1 MTDRP
6 PHDGSAPLSRRA
18 ARAAAQHSPPAD
30 AAGRSAGEQPV
41 APPEVAPPVSAMPAA
56 SPVSA
61 PRAESR
67 PAAGVGTLDALFTGE
82 LSTQDVGHVPSR
94 HDRDRKKSR
103 IAKWVVLIVIL
114 AIVGGIGI
122 TAAWVWGTYENQI
135 RAVMGWEEP
144 KDYEPG
150 EATGEVLVTIVA
162 GDTGSSIS
170 ETLHDAGVTKT
181 RSAFYDHLIATAQNP
196 SFQPGVYALQER
208 MTSEAAL
215 TRILD
220 PESKRQNA
228 ARLPEGLTLDQ
239 SLQTLADSTALPI
252 EEFQAAAA
260 DPAAYGVAAADLEGW
275 LFPATYQFDPGVAPA
290 DMIRTMVDRTVE
302 SLDSAG
308 VPAERRQEILT
319 IASIVQREAR
329 LSDDFYKVSR
339 VIQNRLSDGMRL
351 QMDSTAQFGF
361 DEMHDGTASSSA
373 EALEDDNAWNTYV
386 RDGLPAGPIAN
397 PGDVAID
404 AAMNPAEGPWR
415 YFVTWNMDTG
425 ETIFSE
431 TFEQHEA
438 GIVQWNEWCEANDNR
453 GC

>member
-6 PHDGSAPLSRRA
+6 PQDGSTPLSRRA
-18 ARAAAQHSPPAD
+18 ARAAAQNSFPAD
-30 AAGRSAGEQPV
+30 AAAGPAGEQPATAAAA
-41 APPEVAPPVSAMPAA
+41 AP
-56 SPVSA
+56 PVSA

-67 PAAGVGTLDALFTGE
+67 PAPAAGTLDALFTGE
-82 LSTQDVGHVPSR
+82 LSTHDVGHVPSR
-94 HDRDRKKSR
+94 HDRDRRKSR
-103 IAKWVVLIVIL
+103 IATWVVLIVIL
-114 AIVGGIGI
+114 AIIGGIG
-122 TAAWVWGTYENQI
+122 AAGAWVWNTYETQI
-135 RAVMGWEEP
+135 RSVMGWEEP

-162 GDTGSSIS
+162 GDTGSTIS

-181 RSAFYDHLIATAQNP
+181 SSAFYDHLIATAQNP
-196 SFQPGVYALQER
+196 NFQPGVYALQER

-215 TRILD
+215 ARILD

-228 ARLPEGLTLDQ
+228 AQLPEGLTLDQ

-308 VPAERRQEILT
+308 VPVERRQEILT

-339 VIQNRLSDGMRL
+339 VIQNRLADGMRL
-351 QMDSTAQFGF
+351 QMDSTAQFGY

-373 EALEDDNAWNTYV
+373 AALEDDNAWNTYV
-386 RDGLPAGPIAN
+386 RDGLPVGPIAN

-438 GIVQWNEWCEANDNR
+438 GIARWNEWCEANDNR